1 MNNILWLSATICGV
15 GLLPGGGT
23 VASFL
28 TLPFYFLD
36 TVSLFLIL
44 LVSSLVC
51 GAAIAFGQRW
61 YQKKDP
67 SQIVIDEFV
76 AALLLIFLLKIVLH
90 CSFEQ
95 VCLGM
100 IVFRFFDM
108 TKIFGLHSLEQV
120 QGVWGVL
127 LDDLGAALYSFLIVY
142 VCCVTCL

>member
-1 MNNILWLSATICGV
+1 MNKNILWLSATICGV

-23 VASFL
+23 VASFI

-36 TVSLFLIL
+36 TVSLCLVLLI
-44 LVSSLVC
+44 SSLVC
-51 GAAIAFGQRW
+51 GAAISFGQRW

-76 AALLLIFLLKIVLH
+76 AALLLIFLLKTILL

-95 VCLGM
+95 VAMAL
-100 IVFRFFDM
+100 ILFRFFDM
-108 TKIFGLHSLEQV
+108 TKIFGLRDLEKV

-127 LDDLGAALYSFLIVY
+127 LDDLGAALYSFLIFYFLV
-142 VCCVTCL
+142 